1 VILEAII
8 IGMEKNLILG
18 DVSFYDMDDLAS
30 AEFAF
35 YQGDLIRTDIFAL
48 RAIRKAREK
57 KWYEIEIYALFYLI
71 RINLAAGRPEQI
83 TDVLKQLEEGL
94 NRGEFSSLVCE
105 LALGWFYIHIGQRQ
119 RIAPWLKTGLDKSN
133 IPSLFTSLEIL
144 VRTKYFYREKHCPP
158 VFTVPENQAE
168 PYTLRSFFFGRI
180 EMKVLEAVY
189 LYHEKRKEEAFQA
202 LKEAY
207 QTAMPN
213 ALTMPFIE
221 MGKDMCTLVNG
232 VIKYGN
238 LGIPIE
244 WLEEIRKKST
254 AYAKKLP
261 VIARKFHVKANENPP
276 LSISTVALC

>member
-1 VILEAII
+1 
-8 IGMEKNLILG
+8 MEKNLILR
-18 DVSFYDMDDLAS
+18 DISFYDMDDLAW

-57 KWYEIEIYALFYLI
+57 KQYEIEIYALFYLI

-83 TDVLKQLEEGL
+83 TDVLKQMEEGL
-94 NRGEFSSLVCE
+94 NRGEFPILVCE
-105 LALGWFYIHIGQRQ
+105 IVLGWFYIHIGQRQ
-119 RIAPWLKTGLDKSN
+119 RIAPRLKTGIDKST
-133 IPSLFTSLEIL
+133 IPSLFIGLEIL
-144 VRTKYFYREKHCPP
+144 VRTKYFYEEKHCPP
-158 VFTVPENQAE
+158 EFTIPENQAE
-168 PYTLRSFFFGRI
+168 SYALGSFFFGRI

-202 LKEAY
+202 VKEAY

-213 ALTMPFIE
+213 ALDMPFIE
-221 MGKDMCTLVNG
+221 MGKAMRTLVNG
-232 VIKYGN
+232 VIKYGK

-244 WLEEIRKKST
+244 WLTEILKKST

-261 VIARKFHVKANENPP
+261 VIAGKFSCKGK
-276 LSISTVALC
+276 